1 MQLLKAVQRRCF
13 VESQQ
18 SVTPQILVVDDD
30 PINNRILNRM
40 LLILGYRSDVAAS
53 GEQALQLLR
62 ANHYDLVFMD
72 CRMPGICG
80 CTATTLLRDPAS
92 QVINR
97 TVPVIALTA
106 DCTDDAKTACIAA
119 GMNDFLIKPI
129 KSEQLSAALS
139 CWL

>member
-1 MQLLKAVQRRCF
+1 M
-13 VESQQ
+13 ESQQ

-30 PINNRILNRM
+30 PINNRILNQM
-40 LLILGYRSDVAAS
+40 LLKLGYRPDVAAS

-62 ANHYDLVFMD
+62 EKHYDLVFMD
-72 CRMPGICG
+72 FQMPGMSG
-80 CTATTLLRDPAS
+80 CMATTLLRSPAS
-92 QVINR
+92 QAINS

-119 GMNDFLIKPI
+119 GMNDFLTKPI
-129 KSEQLSAALS
+129 KYDQLSATLS